1 MLYTKARRPE
11 SVTSPRSPDTDFAS
25 PILPR
30 SLAGKVSL
38 QPFDWQVPPHFNI
51 AEAICDKWA
60 DKNPDRL
67 ALSDIPATSAGFGTP
82 DNWSFGRLAKTSN
95 ELSHLFASQ
104 GITKGD
110 RIAVLLPQSPAVI
123 LMHIAAARLG
133 AILVPLFVLFGPDA
147 LSFRLSD
154 SGARLIVTDADNL
167 DKIASILGD
176 LPALKHIW
184 CVNETSHPELD
195 VRNFWDDI
203 SLQKPAKMM
212 RNNSSADDP
221 AIMIY
226 TSGTT
231 GTPKG
236 ALHAHRILLG
246 HLPSIEC
253 GYDSFPQ
260 RGDKGWTPAD
270 WAWIGGMMDLALPF
284 LYFGVPLVSC
294 AMRKF
299 NPSAAWELIAS
310 QNIRNIFLPPTALK
324 LMRAAPVPETVSVRS
339 IISGGEALGEE
350 LLEWGRTALGVTI
363 NEIYGQTECNLV
375 IGSCRSL
382 APTPVLKMGCA
393 IPGHKIDIIDEN
405 GQPVARGTIGQIGV
419 KFPHPVMFLGY
430 WNQPEQTNAKFKNG
444 YLRTGD
450 LGVCDEE
457 GHYQF
462 VSRDD
467 DIINSSGYR
476 VGPTEIENCLIGH
489 PLVLMAAVIGVPDQD
504 RTEAIKAVI
513 VLQDKT
519 LSIAE
524 KETLKETL
532 IMQVKHRLSPHLA
545 PRLIEWRD
553 TLPLTATGKIMR
565 RSLRDQHINGTFN

>member
-1 MLYTKARRPE
+1 M
-11 SVTSPRSPDTDFAS
+11 TSPKSFDTDFAS

-30 SLAGKVSL
+30 TPAGKVSL
-38 QPFDWQVPPHFNI
+38 QAFDWQVPRHFNI

-60 DKNPDRL
+60 DTNPDRL
-67 ALSDIPATSAGFGTP
+67 AISDIPATSANLGTP
-82 DNWSFGRLAKTSN
+82 DNWSFGRLAETSN
-95 ELSHLFASQ
+95 KLSHLFASH
-104 GITKGD
+104 GIIKGD

-154 SGARLIVTDADNL
+154 SGARLVVTDADNL
-167 DKIASILGD
+167 DKIASISDD
-176 LPALKHIW
+176 LPALNDIW
-184 CVNETSHPELD
+184 CVDETTHPELD
-195 VRNFWDDI
+195 VRNFWDEI
-203 SLQKPAKMM
+203 SQQKPAAMM
-212 RNNSSADDP
+212 RNNSSAEDP

-236 ALHAHRILLG
+236 ALHAHHILLG

-260 RGDKGWTPAD
+260 HGDKGWTPAD
-270 WAWIGGMMDLALPF
+270 WAWIGGMMDLALPC

-294 AMRKF
+294 VMRKF
-299 NPSAAWELIAS
+299 DPSIAWELIAG
-310 QNIRNIFLPPTALK
+310 QNIRNMFLPPTALK

-350 LLEWGRTALGVTI
+350 LLEWGRAALGVTI

-375 IGSCRSL
+375 IGSCRSV
-382 APTPVLKMGCA
+382 APTPILKMGRD
-393 IPGHKIDIIDEN
+393 IPGHKIDIIDED
-405 GQPVARGTIGQIGV
+405 GQPVARGTIGQIGI
-419 KFPHPVMFLGY
+419 KCPHPVMFLRY
-430 WNQPEQTNAKFKNG
+430 WNQPEQTDAKFING

-457 GHYQF
+457 GHFQF

-467 DIINSSGYR
+467 DIITSSGYR
-476 VGPTEIENCLIGH
+476 IGPTEIENCLIEH
-489 PLVLMAAVIGVPDQD
+489 PLVLMAAVIGVPDPD

-524 KETLKETL
+524 KDTLEEAL
-532 IMQVKHRLSPHLA
+532 ITQVKHRLSPHLA

-565 RSLRDQHINGTFN
+565 RSLRDQHINDTLT